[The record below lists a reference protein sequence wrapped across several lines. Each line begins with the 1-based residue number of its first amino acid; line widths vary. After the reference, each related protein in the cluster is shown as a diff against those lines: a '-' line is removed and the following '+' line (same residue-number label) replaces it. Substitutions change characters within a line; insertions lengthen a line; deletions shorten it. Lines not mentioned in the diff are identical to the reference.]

1 MKRRYWIA
9 GASGLTGATVAAKLL
24 MRPRDAAFEEHMDD
38 LENAELSRFVE
49 IDGVRMHYQEA
60 GDNQAPTLLL
70 VHGFGASNV
79 VWSNVILPLAEAGF
93 PVVSRDLIGFGFS

>member
-38 LENAELSRFVE
+38 LENAELSVFERYNIVS
-49 IDGVRMHYQEA
+49 A
-60 GDNQAPTLLL
+60 GDLKVAARKLDM
-70 VHGFGASNV
+70 AD
-79 VWSNVILPLAEAGF
+79 
-93 PVVSRDLIGFGFS
+93 RDKLGTVR